1 MFNLKTTLATA
12 VCAVVL
18 SSPALASHCP
28 MDAKS
33 IDAALT
39 KMALSDEVK
48 AQVQALR
55 DEGMKLHEAGKHQ
68 DAEKSLAQAMRM
80 LLDSVSM

>member
-12 VCAVVL
+12 VCALVISV
-18 SSPALASHCP
+18 PAFASHCP

-33 IDAALT
+33 IDTALT
-39 KMALSDEVK
+39 RMELSDGVK
-48 AQVQALR
+48 AEVQALR

-68 DAEKSLAQAMRM
+68 DAEKALAKAMRM